1 MRDTVRA
8 LRRPVG
14 ALGREM
20 NISVGSCRQ
29 GLIKGTVNRDGRK
42 WSRPIAEGP
51 RALVVGSLALLV
63 VLVASAAERRPSAPG
78 SKGSIPVGERLV
90 FLVEWNPPWYLFFL
104 PPMEAGEAEIIVSEE
119 TEYKGNK
126 AIKIVF
132 NARSSG
138 ALVKFAG
145 IKIDDHFE
153 FLTNPET
160 LCTYT
165 ASKRQREGK
174 RKRDIDVVYLPETR
188 QLHIHEVDRAVEPPV
203 VKKDLYR
210 ENIPECVKDLF
221 SALYYARRHEFFIG
235 AKYQSVVGDNDRI
248 KEVQVRVERSE
259 QVTTPL
265 GRFPTWRLNT
275 IALVG
280 GLFKEGGQFR
290 MWLTA
295 DDRKVPV
302 QFEAKVSLGTIS
314 GKLKSGA

>member
-1 MRDTVRA
+1 
-8 LRRPVG
+8 
-14 ALGREM
+14 
-20 NISVGSCRQ
+20 
-29 GLIKGTVNRDGRK
+29 VNRDCRRTSTLPAKGR
-42 WSRPIAEGP
+42 
-51 RALVVGSLALLV
+51 RALFGGTLALLLVLRTPV
-63 VLVASAAERRPSAPG
+63 VPHAEEIRPPESASA
-78 SKGSIPVGERLV
+78 GSIPIGEKLV

-126 AIKIVF
+126 AIKIIF

-138 ALVKFAG
+138 ALVKLAG

-160 LCTYT
+160 LCTY
-165 ASKRQREGK
+165 AVSKREREGK
-174 RKRDIDVVYLPETR
+174 RKRDIDVVYLPETK

-203 VKKDLYR
+203 VKKDLYKD
-210 ENIPECVKDLF
+210 NIPECVKDLF

-248 KEVQVRVERSE
+248 KDIQVRVEKNE

-265 GRFPTWRLNT
+265 GKFSAWRLNT
-275 IALVG
+275 VALVG

-290 MWLTA
+290 MWLTS
-295 DDRKVPV
+295 DERKVPV
-302 QFEAKVSLGTIS
+302 QFEAKVNLGTIS
-314 GKLKSGA
+314 GKIKSGG